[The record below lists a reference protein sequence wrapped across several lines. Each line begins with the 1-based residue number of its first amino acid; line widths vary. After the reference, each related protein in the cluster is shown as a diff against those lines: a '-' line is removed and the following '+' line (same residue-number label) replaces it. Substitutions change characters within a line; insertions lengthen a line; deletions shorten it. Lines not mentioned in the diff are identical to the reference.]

1 MGKKKIIA
9 CLDNKNGKVVKGI
22 KFRDIKELGDPVEL
36 AMKYEKAGVDQLA
49 FYDISASVEGRT
61 LFLDLL
67 KKVTECTTVPVNA
80 AGGIMTIED
89 CEKVFEAGASMVSI
103 NSGAIVNPQFVK
115 EASKTFGR
123 KKITV
128 SVDIGK
134 VQNTYKVFTSAG
146 QKDTGLDA
154 MDWIK
159 KMDDYGAGN
168 FIINS
173 IDCDGVQQGYNL
185 ELLKKITEITD
196 VPVTASGGAGSIEDF
211 VQLFQQVPKVDLALA
226 ASIFHYNQVDIRE
239 LKETLRER
247 GVIL

>member
-22 KFRDIKELGDPVEL
+22 KFKDIKELGDPVEL

-123 KKITV
+123 EKITV

-159 KMDDYGAGN
+159 KMDNYGAGN

-185 ELLKKITEITD
+185 ELLKLITEITD

-211 VQLFQQVPKVDLALA
+211 VQLFEQVPKVDSALA